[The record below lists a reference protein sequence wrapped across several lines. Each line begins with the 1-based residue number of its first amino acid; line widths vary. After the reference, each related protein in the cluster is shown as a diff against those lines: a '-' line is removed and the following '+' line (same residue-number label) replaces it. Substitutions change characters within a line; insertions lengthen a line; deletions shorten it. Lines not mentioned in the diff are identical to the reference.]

1 MPVVFKGFKV
11 GVEYQLRFRP
21 GGVVEDV
28 VFLWELENIAED
40 YG

>member
-1 MPVVFKGFKV
+1 MLVVFKGFKV
-11 GVEYQLRFRP
+11 GLEYQLRLRP
-21 GGVVEDV
+21 RGVVDDV

>member
-1 MPVVFKGFKV
+1 MLIIFKGFKV

-21 GGVVEDV
+21 RGVVEDI
-28 VFLWELENIAED
+28 VFLWELKNITED